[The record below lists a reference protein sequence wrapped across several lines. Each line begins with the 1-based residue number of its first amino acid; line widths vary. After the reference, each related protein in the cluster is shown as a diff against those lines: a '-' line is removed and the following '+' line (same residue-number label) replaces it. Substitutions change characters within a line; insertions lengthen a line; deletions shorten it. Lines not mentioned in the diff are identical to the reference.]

1 MKKQM
6 SWKTKGMNR
15 DLSVSAFNPE
25 FSFENMNLRLSTN
38 EGNTLMSW
46 VNEKGT
52 AAIDIVEGYWKE
64 GDTSQTSVT
73 AIDGTPIGTAVI
85 NHQLVIFSKDTNSDL
100 IYILKYA
107 DDSKATMLC
116 KRLYK
121 GNLGFDVEYPLETLV
136 SYESESIQKV
146 YWTDG
151 INQPRVINIEG
162 EIILDNNTQFD
173 FVPELKL
180 RESVKVHKMLGAS
193 GMFAPGVIQYA
204 FTYYN
209 KNGQESNIFYTTPLY
224 YISHKDRGASPE
236 DKVENAF
243 KITVTNPDSNFDYL
257 RIYSIQRTS
266 INGTPIVKRIQDLS
280 LSDLGSSSSDSSQVS
295 KISSNSWPDLTVDG
309 NREDIAHYSRY
320 EQNMTISGITTEC
333 YGIDGSTLDVQLGFG
348 NCNVGFGPDADQ
360 GSIIWVTKN
369 KVTIDGVTAYWIF
382 GTRDQSEN
390 YDPEDITVSYNRK
403 AELSFTDTGT
413 SGDSVDPTELL
424 YKGGETISAE
434 TIEQK
439 NNTLFLGNLKIT
451 RPNINSLKS
460 LIQVDKKISQS
471 TRKFRADTD
480 TTGDYKYAS
489 QLSAY
494 DVQDTEKSVSC
505 AGFKYGDYYRCGV
518 QFQYKTGKWSDP
530 IYLDDVE
537 IKNTPS
543 INEANASYVEVTV
556 PTLSKVLSA
565 PLVTSLYEAGY
576 RKARAV
582 VVYPSIQDRVSIC
595 QGVTCPTMY
604 TTEKRDTDKSLYAQ
618 SSWFFRSSSTTATTT
633 NGTIKPTNSGYLEYT
648 SSKLNYNPNDTSQ
661 PIRKVEIQGEFDV
674 GHQFRVDTTFL
685 TLHSPDIEFDDS
697 IYSTNFIDMKYRK
710 MGEALIKKTLSD
722 IDIQT
727 SSPTVSNSGGGFV
740 HKSFSSNDD
749 FGIVSGLFYDDYCV
763 DDRGEDDKELMKWNH
778 EHSSFKYMVYAWNK
792 NGSLNNDINRPAN
805 QGTPTA
811 VLKKKVISNL
821 RYTSNAPYN
830 PADKDHFGA
839 FENNTTPQ
847 LFASDQTSVVKV
859 GDCIYQGNIDTM
871 LVPDT
876 SDGVYFAF
884 GNSSTT
890 DITGSGVQTA
900 FTAPILWKTFSK
912 DEETSDDQGIWRY
925 ASGRWSNP
933 NITEIGNT
941 YVDLVRKKEPVRMKY
956 KSSPHIAF
964 KIPTWQSIPTTGNS
978 ALPIIDIVREIDTTT
993 IFGGK
998 TDDALKENIWLPCG
1012 EPVSM
1017 VSGAPCT
1024 IEYSYGD
1031 TYYQRYDCLK
1041 TYAFT
1046 KEDINQIVEIG
1057 SFMLETR
1064 VNIDGRYDRNRGQV
1078 NNLNM
1083 SPQNFNLL
1091 NMVYTQQNN
1100 FFTYRIQDDDF
1111 YKDTVF
1117 PNQITWS
1124 KTKES
1129 GAVTDM
1135 WTNVTLASI
1144 LELDGNKGE
1153 VTSLQRL
1160 NDNLIC
1166 FQDSGISQILYDEN
1180 VQISSTSGVPIE
1192 IANSG
1197 KVQGKRY
1204 LSDTVGCSNKWSITN
1219 TPAGIYFI
1227 DNNDKSIYQLGEGLK
1242 NISQTLGFNPWC
1254 KNNIPAADNRW
1265 TPERFNDFVSYYDKL
1280 NQDILFINKDTAL
1293 AFSERMATFTS
1304 FYDYGNIPFFSN
1316 LDDTGIWLKGN
1327 QLWKHQAGD
1336 YCKFFGVN
1344 KPYWMTLVGNPE
1356 PQLDKQ
1362 FTNIE
1367 LRANVGG
1374 DGWIDFKSKAD
1385 TFDQTFDDTFHP
1397 GGATSSYERVVF
1409 YLPFTSLEVWNE
1421 HQHGFTKL
1429 DNRFGRDAHQ
1439 HFTSNGISS
1448 LLRKFRIWRCDI
1460 PRNNCL
1466 LDRERDAS
1474 VEYPYSTDLKLG
1486 ISRLYRKPI
1495 DRMRNTWLYLKFMK
1509 DAAAQDSTMSKIEI
1523 HDLIMTYY
1531 G

>member
-52 AAIDIVEGYWKE
+52 AAIDIVTGYWKE

-73 AIDGTPIGTAVI
+73 AINGTPIGTAVI

-116 KRLYK
+116 KKLYE

-162 EIILDNNTQFD
+162 EIIIGNNTQFD

-180 RESVKVHKMLGAS
+180 GESVKVHKMLGAS

-266 INGTPIVKRIQDLS
+266 INGTPIVKRVQDLS
-280 LSDLGSSSSDSSQVS
+280 LAD
-295 KISSNSWPDLTVDG
+295 IS
-309 NREDIAHYSRY
+309 EDK
-320 EQNMTISGITTEC
+320 
-333 YGIDGSTLDVQLGFG
+333 L
-348 NCNVGFGPDADQ
+348 
-360 GSIIWVTKN
+360 
-369 KVTIDGVTAYWIF
+369 
-382 GTRDQSEN
+382 
-390 YDPEDITVSYNRK
+390 SY
-403 AELSFTDTGT
+403 TDTGM

-460 LIQVDKKISQS
+460 LIQTDKTINQA

-530 IYLDDVE
+530 IFLDDV
-537 IKNTPS
+537 KVTNTPS
-543 INEANASYVEVTV
+543 INENNFSYVELTV
-556 PTLSKVLSA
+556 PTLTKTLPAS
-565 PLVTSLYEAGY
+565 LVSDLYSAGY

-582 VVYPSIQDRVSIC
+582 VVFPNLQDRVTVC
-595 QGVTCPTMY
+595 QGVTCPTVY
-604 TTEKRDTDKSLYAQ
+604 TNEKRDNDKSLYAQ
-618 SSWFFRSSSTTATTT
+618 SSWFFRSSDTSATTT
-633 NGTIKPTNSGYLEYT
+633 NGTIKPKNGGYLEYT
-648 SSKLNYNPNDTSQ
+648 SNTLTYNPNSTTQ
-661 PIRKVEIQGEFDV
+661 PIRRVEIQGEYDV
-674 GHQFRVDTTFL
+674 NHQFKVDTNFL
-685 TLHSPDIEFDDS
+685 TLHSPDIEFDES
-697 IYSTNFIDMKYRK
+697 IHSTNFTDMHYRK
-710 MGEALIKKTLSD
+710 MGSASIKKTLSD

-727 SSPTVSNSGGGFV
+727 SSPTVANAGGGFV
-740 HKSFSSNDD
+740 HKSFSTNDD
-749 FGIVSGLFYDDYCV
+749 FGIVSGLFYDDYCI
-763 DDRGEDDKELMKWNH
+763 DDRGEDDKELLKWNH
-778 EHSSFKYMVYAWNK
+778 QHSSFKYMVYPWHK

-821 RYTSNAPYN
+821 RYASNNAYSPDEVHIGN
-830 PADKDHFGA
+830 FDSS
-839 FENNTTPQ
+839 TTPQ
-847 LFASDQTSVVKV
+847 LFASDQTSIVKV

-871 LVPDT
+871 LVPDKG
-876 SDGVYFAF
+876 DGVYFAF
-884 GNSSTT
+884 GTSATT
-890 DITGSGVQTA
+890 DITASGLQTA
-900 FTAPILWKTFSK
+900 FTAPILWKTFSR
-912 DEETSDDQGIWRY
+912 DEETSDDQGIWRF
-925 ASGRWSNP
+925 SSNRWNH
-933 NITEIGNT
+933 ITTDIGNT
-941 YVDLVRKKEPVRMKY
+941 YVDLVIKKEPVRMKY

-964 KIPTWQSIPTTGNS
+964 KLQYNDSITVSGNS
-978 ALPIIDIVREIDTTT
+978 AMPIIDIIKNDTEEFRATL
-993 IFGGK
+993 FGGQ
-998 TDDALKENIWLPCG
+998 TEDAFKENIWLPCG
-1012 EPVSM
+1012 EPEKLVDG
-1017 VSGAPCT
+1017 VPCT
-1024 IEYSYGD
+1024 INYSYGD

-1083 SPQNFNLL
+1083 SPQNFNLI
-1091 NMVYTQQNN
+1091 NKVYTQQDN

-1254 KNNIPAADNRW
+1254 KNNIPSADNRW
-1265 TPERFNDFVSYYDKL
+1265 TPEGFNDFVSYYDKL

-1362 FTNIE
+1362 FTNVE

-1397 GGATSSYERVVF
+1397 GGTTSSYERVVF

-1466 LDRERDAS
+1466 LDRERDVS

-1509 DAAAQDSTMSKIEI
+1509 DAAAQDSAMSKTEI
-1523 HDLIMTYY
+1523 HDLTMTYY